1 MLSVTEA
8 QAYFVCGYT
17 PEHLANKF
25 TERCFMSIFKQN
37 KWTSTKEIT
46 GKLPL
51 LLFFFNG
58 WILLIEKR
66 ENKIPALIF

>member
-37 KWTSTKEIT
+37 K
-46 GKLPL
+46 
-51 LLFFFNG
+51 
-58 WILLIEKR
+58 
-66 ENKIPALIF
+66 